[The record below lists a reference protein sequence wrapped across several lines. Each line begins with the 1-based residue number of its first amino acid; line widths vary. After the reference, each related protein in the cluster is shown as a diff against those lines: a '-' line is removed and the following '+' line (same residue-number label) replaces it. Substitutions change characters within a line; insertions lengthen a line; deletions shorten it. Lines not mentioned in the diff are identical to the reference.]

1 MLPRAPLPLEAGSR
15 LANTDIAAAL
25 AFDLTL
31 ICRLLPQPA
40 KIYARSALPAIP
52 RYADYAERLTTHPF
66 ASAFTTSSLWVVPL
80 ISPGTIVALRGYWS
94 ISPYKSQ
101 LMRPSK
107 RPSCSCRTPSCYVAI
122 PTLHD
127 DRTDTF
133 ACFILKLDS

>member
-1 MLPRAPLPLEAGSR
+1 MPDEAASIMPRAPLPLEAGSR

-66 ASAFTTSSLWVVPL
+66 ALAFAASSLLAASL
-80 ISPGTIVALRGYWS
+80 ISLGTIVTLRGS
-94 ISPYKSQ
+94 I
-101 LMRPSK
+101 
-107 RPSCSCRTPSCYVAI
+107 
-122 PTLHD
+122 
-127 DRTDTF
+127 
-133 ACFILKLDS
+133 